1 MKRTI
6 AAAVAAMLAF
16 APWGDAPAAQTPG
29 PPDIK
34 YVQAGRLLA
43 DPSTGRVETDKTLV
57 VVNGRVREIRDGFV
71 GGADGEVVDL
81 RDSFVLPGL
90 IDTHVHIL
98 SEGGPE
104 NRHNNVLWSDADF
117 AISGAGFAMKTLQ
130 AGFTTV
136 QDLGAGQAGDA
147 IFALRDGIAAGRIPG
162 PRILAAGSTI
172 TPHGGHSDAHGYRAD
187 VLDAV
192 ARETV
197 CSGADDCRRAVRSQV
212 KAGADVIKVTA
223 TGGVLSN
230 TSAGLAQQMTDEEL
244 KAIVDTAHALGR
256 KVAAHAHGVDGI
268 NAALRAGVDSIEH
281 GSYLDPN
288 SIRLFKASGARLV
301 PTLLA
306 GDFVVREAQ
315 AGRLLPSQAEKALLA
330 GPLMVDAASR
340 ARAAGVRF
348 AFGTDSGVSRHGDN
362 AQEFA
367 LLVRAGFTPM
377 QAIQMATIE
386 AAEHLRLG
394 DRIGRLRPGMEA
406 DLIAVRGDPTAD
418 VRELE
423 RVRFVMKGGVVY
435 RR

>member
-6 AAAVAAMLAF
+6 VAAVAALLAMT
-16 APWGDAPAAQTPG
+16 AWGDSPAAQTPAR
-29 PPDIK
+29 DVK

-43 DPSTGRVETDKTLV
+43 DPATGRVESQKTLV
-57 VVNGRVREIRDGFV
+57 VVDGRIAEVRDGFV
-71 GGADGEVVDL
+71 GGEDGEVIDL
-81 RDSFVLPGL
+81 RESFVLPGL
-90 IDTHVHIL
+90 IDSHVHIL

-104 NRHNNVLWSDADF
+104 NRHNAVMWSESDF
-117 AISGAGFAMKTLQ
+117 AIAGAGYALKTLT

-136 QDLGAGQAGDA
+136 IDLGSGQAGDA
-147 IFALRDGIAAGRIPG
+147 VFALRDGIEAGRVPG
-162 PRILAAGSTI
+162 PRILAAGATI
-172 TPHGGHSDAHGYRAD
+172 TPHGGHADVHGYRDD
-187 VLDAV
+187 VLGAIS
-192 ARETV
+192 RTST
-197 CSGADDCRRAVRSQV
+197 CSGVDDCRRAVREQV
-212 KAGADVIKVTA
+212 KRGVDVIKVTA

-230 TSAGLAQQMTDEEL
+230 TRAGLAQQLTDEEL
-244 KAIVDTAHALGR
+244 KVIVETAHALGR

-281 GSYLDPN
+281 GSYLDAE
-288 SIRLFKASGARLV
+288 SIRLFRASGARLV

-306 GDFVVREAQ
+306 GDFVVREAK
-315 AGRLLPSQAEKALLA
+315 AGRLLPNQAEKALIA

-367 LLVRAGFTPM
+367 LLIRAGFTPL
-377 QAIQMATIE
+377 QAIQLATVE
-386 AAEHLRLG
+386 AAEHARLG
-394 DRIGRLRPGMEA
+394 DRIGRLKPGMEA
-406 DLIAVRGDPTAD
+406 DLIAVRGDPLAD

-423 RVRFVMKGGVVY
+423 RVSFVMKGGSVY